1 MDLKYIICEAEQNNE
16 ISIDTRDAL
25 LDVLEADE
33 GETTPKAKTKYKKN
47 AADRAADKYGKDKM
61 VDLSTARGKQKLQ
74 KTMLSAQKDDRRS
87 GKAAVN
93 DAVNDWKRAV
103 NATYQKY
110 ARQMNNVDV
119 KLSKDEYTQKRK
131 DIYEAFAA
139 ELNEDLGNL
148 LSDLYTISKHLN
160 NADAA
165 IKQTIAD
172 IKENAKAAH
181 AEMLEDWKAAC
192 VNMAHK
198 IKSSPAYVLAKVKG
212 FPGFVASIFKKE
224 SVEDATEEAAEI
236 RCAIYDAEL
245 NGTITVTERTLLISE
260 LDKKLEEI
268 MESANDEDES
278 PDFDQF
284 YEMING

>member
-16 ISIDTRDAL
+16 ISIDTRDEL
-25 LDVLEADE
+25 LNILEADE
-33 GETTPKAKTKYKKN
+33 GDAKPKYKKN
-47 AADRAADKYGKDKM
+47 AADRAADKYSKNQ
-61 VDLSTARGKQKLQ
+61 VDISTARGKQKLQ

-110 ARQMNNVDV
+110 ARQMNNNGAD
-119 KLSKDEYTQKRK
+119 LEHRK
-131 DIYEAFAA
+131 EIYEAFAA
-139 ELNEDLGNL
+139 ELNEDLGDL
-148 LSDLYTISKHLN
+148 MSDLYTISKHLN

-181 AEMLEDWKAAC
+181 AEMIEDWKGAC
-192 VNMAHK
+192 SNAAHK
-198 IKSSPAYVLAKVKG
+198 VKAAPGWALAKVKG
-212 FPGFVASIFKKE
+212 VPGLIGGLFKKKNKE
-224 SVEDATEEAAEI
+224 EVKAEAAEI
-236 RCAIYDAEL
+236 RCSIYDAEL

-260 LDKKLEEI
+260 LDKKLEEV
-268 MESANDEDES
+268 MESTDDEESES
-278 PDFDQF
+278 PDFDQL

>member
-16 ISIDTRDAL
+16 ISIDTRDEL
-25 LDVLEADE
+25 LNILEADE
-33 GETTPKAKTKYKKN
+33 GESTPKYKKN

-110 ARQMNNVDV
+110 ARQMNNNGAD
-119 KLSKDEYTQKRK
+119 LDHRK
-131 DIYEAFAA
+131 EIYEAFAA
-139 ELNEDLGNL
+139 ELNEDLGDL

-181 AEMLEDWKAAC
+181 AEMIEDWKGAC
-192 VNMAHK
+192 SNAAHK
-198 IKSSPAYVLAKVKG
+198 VKAAPGWALAKVKG
-212 FPGFVASIFKKE
+212 APGALAGLFKKKNKE
-224 SVEDATEEAAEI
+224 EVKAEAAEI
-236 RCAIYDAEL
+236 RCSIYDAEL

-260 LDKKLEEI
+260 LDKKVEEV
-268 MESANDEDES
+268 MESTDDEESES
-278 PDFDQF
+278 PDFDQL

>member
-25 LDVLEADE
+25 LNVLEADE
-33 GETTPKAKTKYKKN
+33 GESKPKYKKN

-110 ARQMNNVDV
+110 ARQMNNNGAD
-119 KLSKDEYTQKRK
+119 LEHRK
-131 DIYEAFAA
+131 EIYEAFAA
-139 ELNEDLGNL
+139 ELNENLGDL

-172 IKENAKAAH
+172 IKDNAKAAH
-181 AEMLEDWKAAC
+181 AEMIEDWKAAC
-192 VNMAHK
+192 GNAAKKVK
-198 IKSSPAYVLAKVKG
+198 GSPAWALAKVKG
-212 FPGFVASIFKKE
+212 LPGLIGGLFKKKDKE
-224 SVEDATEEAAEI
+224 EAKTEAAEI

-260 LDKKLEEI
+260 LDKKVEEI
-268 MESANDEDES
+268 MESADDDETES

>member
-16 ISIDTRDAL
+16 ISIDTRDEL
-25 LDVLEADE
+25 LNILEADE
-33 GETTPKAKTKYKKN
+33 GDAKPKYKKN
-47 AADRAADKYGKDKM
+47 AADRAADKYSKNQ
-61 VDLSTARGKQKLQ
+61 VDISTARGKQKLQ

-93 DAVNDWKRAV
+93 EAVSDWKRAV

-110 ARQMNNVDV
+110 ARQMNNNGAD
-119 KLSKDEYTQKRK
+119 LDHRK
-131 DIYEAFAA
+131 EIYEAFAA
-139 ELNEDLGNL
+139 ELNDDLGDL
-148 LSDLYTISKHLN
+148 MSDLYTISKHLN

-181 AEMLEDWKAAC
+181 AEMIEDWKGAC
-192 VNMAHK
+192 GNAAHK
-198 IKSSPAYVLAKVKG
+198 VKAAPGWALAKVKG
-212 FPGFVASIFKKE
+212 APGALAGLFKKKNKE
-224 SVEDATEEAAEI
+224 EVKAEAAEI
-236 RCAIYDAEL
+236 RCSIYDAEL

-260 LDKKLEEI
+260 LDKKLEEV
-268 MESANDEDES
+268 MESTDDDESES
-278 PDFDQF
+278 PDFDQL

>member
-16 ISIDTRDAL
+16 ISIDTRDEL
-25 LDVLEADE
+25 LNILEADE
-33 GETTPKAKTKYKKN
+33 GESKPKYKKN
-47 AADRAADKYGKDKM
+47 AADRAADKYGKNKM
-61 VDLSTARGKQKLQ
+61 VDTSTALGKQKLQ
-74 KTMLSAQKDDRRS
+74 KTMLGAQKDDRRS

-93 DAVNDWKRAV
+93 EAVNDWKRAV

-119 KLSKDEYTQKRK
+119 TLSKDEYSQKRK

-160 NADAA
+160 NSDAA

-181 AEMLEDWKAAC
+181 AEMIEDWKGACSNAAKK
-192 VNMAHK
+192 VKAA
-198 IKSSPAYVLAKVKG
+198 PGYALAKVKG
-212 FPGFVASIFKKE
+212 VPSAIAGWFKKNKE
-224 SVEDATEEAAEI
+224 EVAAEAAEI
-236 RCAIYDAEL
+236 RCSIYDAEL

-260 LDKKLEEI
+260 LDKKLEEV
-268 MESANDEDES
+268 MEFTDDDEAES

>member
-16 ISIDTRDAL
+16 ISIDTRDEL
-25 LDVLEADE
+25 LNILEADE
-33 GETTPKAKTKYKKN
+33 GESKPKYKKN

-61 VDLSTARGKQKLQ
+61 ADLSTARGKQKLQ

-110 ARQMNNVDV
+110 ARQMNNNGAD
-119 KLSKDEYTQKRK
+119 LEHRK
-131 DIYEAFAA
+131 EIYEAFAA
-139 ELNEDLGNL
+139 ELNEDLGDL

-165 IKQTIAD
+165 IEQTIAD

-181 AEMLEDWKAAC
+181 AEMIEDWKAAC
-192 VNMAHK
+192 GNAAKKVK
-198 IKSSPAYVLAKVKG
+198 GSPAWAIAKVKG
-212 FPGFVASIFKKE
+212 LPGFIGGLLKKKNKE
-224 SVEDATEEAAEI
+224 EVKAEAAEI
-236 RCAIYDAEL
+236 RCSIYDAEL

-260 LDKKLEEI
+260 LDKKLEEV
-268 MESANDEDES
+268 MESTDDDETES
-278 PDFDQF
+278 PDFDQL

>member
-16 ISIDTRDAL
+16 ISIDTRDEL
-25 LDVLEADE
+25 LNILEADGCE
-33 GETTPKAKTKYKKN
+33 SKPKYKKN
-47 AADRAADKYGKDKM
+47 AADRAADKYGKNKM
-61 VDLSTARGKQKLQ
+61 VDTSTALGKQKLQ
-74 KTMLSAQKDDRRS
+74 KTMLGAQKDDRRS

-93 DAVNDWKRAV
+93 EAVNDWKRAV

-119 KLSKDEYTQKRK
+119 TLSKDEYTQKRK

-160 NADAA
+160 SSDAA

-181 AEMLEDWKAAC
+181 AEMIEDWKGACSNAAKK
-192 VNMAHK
+192 VKAA
-198 IKSSPAYVLAKVKG
+198 PGYALAKVKG
-212 FPGFVASIFKKE
+212 APSALAGWFKKKNNE
-224 SVEDATEEAAEI
+224 EVQAEAAEI
-236 RCAIYDAEL
+236 RCSIYDAEL
-245 NGTITVTERTLLISE
+245 NGAITVTERTLLISE
-260 LDKKLEEI
+260 LDKKVEEV
-268 MESANDEDES
+268 MESTDDDES
-278 PDFDQF
+278 ESPNFDQL

>member
-16 ISIDTRDAL
+16 ISIDTRDEL
-25 LDVLEADE
+25 LNILEADGCE
-33 GETTPKAKTKYKKN
+33 SKPKYKKN
-47 AADRAADKYGKDKM
+47 AADRAADKYGKNNM
-61 VDLSTARGKQKLQ
+61 ADLSTARGKQKLQ

-110 ARQMNNVDV
+110 ARQMNNNGAD
-119 KLSKDEYTQKRK
+119 LDHRK
-131 DIYEAFAA
+131 EIYEAFAA

-181 AEMLEDWKAAC
+181 AEMIEDWKGAC
-192 VNMAHK
+192 SNAAHK
-198 IKSSPAYVLAKVKG
+198 VKGAPGWALAKVKG
-212 FPGFVASIFKKE
+212 VPGLIGGLFKKKNKE
-224 SVEDATEEAAEI
+224 EVKAEAAEI
-236 RCAIYDAEL
+236 RCSIYDAEL
-245 NGTITVTERTLLISE
+245 NGAITVTERTLLISE
-260 LDKKLEEI
+260 LDKKVEEI
-268 MESANDEDES
+268 MESTDDDETES
-278 PDFDQF
+278 PDFDQL

>member
-16 ISIDTRDAL
+16 ISIDTRDEL
-25 LDVLEADE
+25 LNILEADE
-33 GETTPKAKTKYKKN
+33 GESKPKYKKN

-93 DAVNDWKRAV
+93 EAVNDWKRAV

-119 KLSKDEYTQKRK
+119 TLSKDEYTQKRK

-160 NADAA
+160 NSDAA

-181 AEMLEDWKAAC
+181 AEMIEDWKGACSNAAKK
-192 VNMAHK
+192 VKAA
-198 IKSSPAYVLAKVKG
+198 PGYALAKVKG
-212 FPGFVASIFKKE
+212 APGALAGLFKKKNKE
-224 SVEDATEEAAEI
+224 EVQAEATEI
-236 RCAIYDAEL
+236 RCSIYDAEL

-260 LDKKLEEI
+260 LDKKVEEI
-268 MESANDEDES
+268 MESTDDDETES
-278 PDFDQF
+278 PDFDQL

>member
-16 ISIDTRDAL
+16 ISIDTRDEL
-25 LDVLEADE
+25 LNILEADE
-33 GETTPKAKTKYKKN
+33 GDAKPKYKKN
-47 AADRAADKYGKDKM
+47 AADRAADKYSKNQ
-61 VDLSTARGKQKLQ
+61 VDISTARGKQKLQ

-93 DAVNDWKRAV
+93 EAVSDWKRAV

-110 ARQMNNVDV
+110 ARQMNNNGAD
-119 KLSKDEYTQKRK
+119 LEKRK

-139 ELNEDLGNL
+139 ELNEDLGDL
-148 LSDLYTISKHLN
+148 MSDLYTISKHLN

-181 AEMLEDWKAAC
+181 AEMIEDWKGAC
-192 VNMAHK
+192 SNAAHK
-198 IKSSPAYVLAKVKG
+198 VKGAPGWALAKVKG
-212 FPGFVASIFKKE
+212 VPGLIGGLFKKKNKE
-224 SVEDATEEAAEI
+224 EVKAEAAEI
-236 RCAIYDAEL
+236 RCSIYDAEL
-245 NGTITVTERTLLISE
+245 NGAITVTERTLLISE
-260 LDKKLEEI
+260 LDKKVEEI
-268 MESANDEDES
+268 MESTDDDDTES
-278 PDFDQF
+278 PDFDQL

>member
-16 ISIDTRDAL
+16 ISIDTRDEL
-25 LDVLEADE
+25 LNILEADGCE
-33 GETTPKAKTKYKKN
+33 SKPKYKKN
-47 AADRAADKYGKDKM
+47 AADRAADKYGKNNM
-61 VDLSTARGKQKLQ
+61 ADLSTARGKQKLQ

-110 ARQMNNVDV
+110 ARQMNNNGAD
-119 KLSKDEYTQKRK
+119 LEHRK
-131 DIYEAFAA
+131 EIYEAFAA
-139 ELNEDLGNL
+139 ELNEDLGDL

-181 AEMLEDWKAAC
+181 AEMIEDWKGAC
-192 VNMAHK
+192 SDAAHK
-198 IKSSPAYVLAKVKG
+198 VKAAPGWALAKVKG
-212 FPGFVASIFKKE
+212 APGALAGLFKKKNKE
-224 SVEDATEEAAEI
+224 EVKAEAAEI
-236 RCAIYDAEL
+236 RCSIYDAEL
-245 NGTITVTERTLLISE
+245 NGAITVTERTLLISE
-260 LDKKLEEI
+260 LDKKVEEI
-268 MESANDEDES
+268 MESTDDDETES
-278 PDFDQF
+278 PNFDQL

>member
-16 ISIDTRDAL
+16 ISIDTRDEL
-25 LDVLEADE
+25 LNILEADGCE
-33 GETTPKAKTKYKKN
+33 SKPKYKKN
-47 AADRAADKYGKDKM
+47 AADRAADKYGKNNM
-61 VDLSTARGKQKLQ
+61 ADLSTARGKQKLQ

-110 ARQMNNVDV
+110 ARQMNNNGAD
-119 KLSKDEYTQKRK
+119 LEHRK
-131 DIYEAFAA
+131 EIYEAFAA
-139 ELNEDLGNL
+139 ELNEDLGDL

-181 AEMLEDWKAAC
+181 AEMIEDWKGAC
-192 VNMAHK
+192 SNAAHK
-198 IKSSPAYVLAKVKG
+198 VKAAPGWALAKVKG
-212 FPGFVASIFKKE
+212 APGALAGLFKKKNKE
-224 SVEDATEEAAEI
+224 EVKAEAAEI
-236 RCAIYDAEL
+236 RCSIYDAEL
-245 NGTITVTERTLLISE
+245 NGAITVTERTLLISE
-260 LDKKLEEI
+260 LDKKVEEI
-268 MESANDEDES
+268 MESTDDDETES
-278 PDFDQF
+278 PDFDQL

>member
-16 ISIDTRDAL
+16 ISIDTRDEL
-25 LDVLEADE
+25 LNILEADE
-33 GETTPKAKTKYKKN
+33 GDAKPKYKKN
-47 AADRAADKYGKDKM
+47 AADRAADKYSKNQ
-61 VDLSTARGKQKLQ
+61 VDISTARGKQKLQ

-93 DAVNDWKRAV
+93 EAVSDWKRAV

-110 ARQMNNVDV
+110 ARQMNNNGAD
-119 KLSKDEYTQKRK
+119 LDHRK
-131 DIYEAFAA
+131 EIYEAFAA
-139 ELNEDLGNL
+139 ELNEDLCDL
-148 LSDLYTISKHLN
+148 MSDLYTISKHLN

-181 AEMLEDWKAAC
+181 AEMIEDWKGAC
-192 VNMAHK
+192 SNAAHK
-198 IKSSPAYVLAKVKG
+198 VKGAPGWALAKVKG
-212 FPGFVASIFKKE
+212 APGALAGLFKKKNKE
-224 SVEDATEEAAEI
+224 EVKAEAAEI
-236 RCAIYDAEL
+236 RCSIYDAEL

-260 LDKKLEEI
+260 LDKKVEEI
-268 MESANDEDES
+268 MESTDDEESES
-278 PDFDQF
+278 PDFDQL

>member
-16 ISIDTRDAL
+16 ISIDTRDEL
-25 LDVLEADE
+25 LNILEADE
-33 GETTPKAKTKYKKN
+33 GDAKPKYKKN
-47 AADRAADKYGKDKM
+47 AADRAADKYSKSQ
-61 VDLSTARGKQKLQ
+61 VDISTARGKQKLQ

-110 ARQMNNVDV
+110 ARQMNNNGAD
-119 KLSKDEYTQKRK
+119 LDHRK
-131 DIYEAFAA
+131 EIYEAFAA
-139 ELNEDLGNL
+139 ELNEDLGDL
-148 LSDLYTISKHLN
+148 MSDLYTISKHLN

-181 AEMLEDWKAAC
+181 AEMIEDWKGAC
-192 VNMAHK
+192 SNAAHK
-198 IKSSPAYVLAKVKG
+198 VKGAPGWALAKVKG
-212 FPGFVASIFKKE
+212 APGALAGLFKKKNKDE
-224 SVEDATEEAAEI
+224 VKAEAAEI
-236 RCAIYDAEL
+236 RCSIYDAEL

-260 LDKKLEEI
+260 LDKKVEEI
-268 MESANDEDES
+268 MESTDDEESES
-278 PDFDQF
+278 PDFDQL

>member
-25 LDVLEADE
+25 LNVLEADE
-33 GETTPKAKTKYKKN
+33 GQTEAKAKPKYKKN
-47 AADRAADKYGKDKM
+47 AADRAADKYGKGKM
-61 VDLSTARGKQKLQ
+61 IDTSTALGKQKLQ
-74 KTMLSAQKDDRRS
+74 KTMLGAQKDDRRS

-93 DAVNDWKRAV
+93 EAVNDWKRAV

-119 KLSKDEYTQKRK
+119 KLSKDEYTQQRK
-131 DIYEAFAA
+131 DIYDAFAA
-139 ELNEDLGNL
+139 ELNENLGDLM
-148 LSDLYTISKHLN
+148 SDLYTISKHLN
-160 NADAA
+160 NSDAA

-181 AEMLEDWKAAC
+181 AEMIEDWKAAC
-192 VNMAHK
+192 GNAAKKVK
-198 IKSSPAYVLAKVKG
+198 GSPAWALAKVKG
-212 FPGFVASIFKKE
+212 LPGFVAGLLHHTKE
-224 SVEDATEEAAEI
+224 SVEEAAEI

-268 MESANDEDES
+268 EESADDDETES

>member
-16 ISIDTRDAL
+16 ISIDTRDEL
-25 LDVLEADE
+25 LNILEADE
-33 GETTPKAKTKYKKN
+33 GESKPKYKKN
-47 AADRAADKYGKDKM
+47 AADRAADRYGKNKM
-61 VDLSTARGKQKLQ
+61 VDTSTALGKQKLQ
-74 KTMLSAQKDDRRS
+74 KTMLGAQKDDRRS

-93 DAVNDWKRAV
+93 EAVNDWKRAV

-119 KLSKDEYTQKRK
+119 TLSKDEYTQKRK

-160 NADAA
+160 SSDAA

-181 AEMLEDWKAAC
+181 AEMIEDWKGACSNAAKK
-192 VNMAHK
+192 VKAA
-198 IKSSPAYVLAKVKG
+198 PGYALAKVKG
-212 FPGFVASIFKKE
+212 APGFIAGLFKKKE
-224 SVEDATEEAAEI
+224 EVKAEAAEI

-260 LDKKLEEI
+260 LDKKVEEV
-268 MESANDEDES
+268 MESTDDDETES
-278 PDFDQF
+278 PDFDQL

>member
-16 ISIDTRDAL
+16 ISIDTRDEL
-25 LDVLEADE
+25 LNILEADGCE
-33 GETTPKAKTKYKKN
+33 SKPKYKKN
-47 AADRAADKYGKDKM
+47 AADRAADKYGKNNM
-61 VDLSTARGKQKLQ
+61 ADLSTARGKQKLQ

-110 ARQMNNVDV
+110 ARQMNNNGAD
-119 KLSKDEYTQKRK
+119 LEHRK
-131 DIYEAFAA
+131 EIYEAFAA

-148 LSDLYTISKHLN
+148 LGDLYTISKHLN

-181 AEMLEDWKAAC
+181 AEMIEDWKAAC
-192 VNMAHK
+192 GNAAKKVK
-198 IKSSPAYVLAKVKG
+198 GSPAWALAKVKG
-212 FPGFVASIFKKE
+212 LPGFVAGLFRKE
-224 SVEDATEEAAEI
+224 SVEDATEEATEI

>member
-16 ISIDTRDAL
+16 ISIDTRDEL
-25 LDVLEADE
+25 LNILEADE
-33 GETTPKAKTKYKKN
+33 GDAKPKYKKN
-47 AADRAADKYGKDKM
+47 AADRAADKYSKNQ
-61 VDLSTARGKQKLQ
+61 VDISTARGKQKLQ

-93 DAVNDWKRAV
+93 EAVNDWKRAV

-110 ARQMNNVDV
+110 ARQMNNNGAD
-119 KLSKDEYTQKRK
+119 LEHRK
-131 DIYEAFAA
+131 EIYEAFAA
-139 ELNEDLGNL
+139 ELNEDLGDL
-148 LSDLYTISKHLN
+148 MSDLYTISKHLN

-181 AEMLEDWKAAC
+181 AEMIEDWKGAC
-192 VNMAHK
+192 SNAAHK
-198 IKSSPAYVLAKVKG
+198 VKGAPGWALAKVKG
-212 FPGFVASIFKKE
+212 APGALAGLFKKKNKE
-224 SVEDATEEAAEI
+224 EVKAEAAEI
-236 RCAIYDAEL
+236 RCSIYDAEL

-260 LDKKLEEI
+260 LDKKVEEI
-268 MESANDEDES
+268 MESTDDEESES
-278 PDFDQF
+278 PDFDQL